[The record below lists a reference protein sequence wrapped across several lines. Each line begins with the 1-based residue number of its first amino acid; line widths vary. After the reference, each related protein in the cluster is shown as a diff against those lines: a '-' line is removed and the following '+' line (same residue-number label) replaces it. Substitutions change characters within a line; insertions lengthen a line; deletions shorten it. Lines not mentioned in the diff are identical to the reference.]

1 MLAIETQNIIF
12 INYNK
17 IWLFF
22 QKNFCT
28 ALNFTMIQQHL
39 SGSSSFNQNWTMF
52 KLGFGNTSADYWIGN
67 DRLNIL
73 TKSGLFRLYVEL
85 QATDQL
91 WSYVW
96 YNTFIIGNESTGYQ
110 LQVGGYSGSG
120 GGPGNSLASSG
131 STALNGMKFSTMDV
145 DNDQNGSNCAIS
157 KGGGFWYNSCT
168 AACVNCAGS
177 NFVWNNMLSGH
188 NNLML
193 SRMYLILK

>member
-1 MLAIETQNIIF
+1 
-12 INYNK
+12 
-17 IWLFF
+17 
-22 QKNFCT
+22 
-28 ALNFTMIQQHL
+28 
-39 SGSSSFNQNWTMF
+39 MF
-52 KLGFGNTSADYWIGN
+52 KLGFGNSSADYWIGN

-73 TKSGLFRLYVEL
+73 TTSGLFRLYVEL

-120 GGPGNSLASSG
+120 GGSGDSLGSSG
-131 STALNGMKFSTMDV
+131 ATALNGMKFSTMDV

-157 KGGGFWYNSCT
+157 KGGGFWYKSCT
-168 AACVNCAGS
+168 AACVNCACS